1 MIVATAGH
9 IDHGKTALVHA
20 LTQIDTD
27 RLKDEKQR
35 GLSIDL
41 GFAYADVGADLPLGF
56 VDVPGHE
63 RFIRNML
70 AGVAGVDFALLV
82 IAADDGPMPQTLEH
96 LAILDLLG
104 LAQGAVALT
113 KTDRAAP
120 DRVRALRHDIRAL
133 LAPTSLA
140 EAAIYPVSAATG
152 DGIPALQRHLAHR
165 AQAQAWLPSR
175 GGFRFTVDRSFTL
188 KGSGCVVTGT
198 ALTGALQTG
207 ESVIVSPEGITAR
220 ARSLHVHNAP
230 ADAVVAGQR
239 CAINLAGLVHHE
251 SIRRG
256 DWLVAPHLHH
266 PTERVDVTL
275 RLLATETRKLKH
287 WAPIQLYLGA
297 AVRNGRV
304 ALLERPTL
312 APGEQGLAQLVLDQP
327 VQAAVG
333 DRFVLRD
340 PAAQRTLAGGRIID
354 PFGPARGR
362 ATERRRQLLSR
373 LNRDDTPEASLSA
386 WLDSEPAGINL
397 DRFRISFNLD
407 TKGLAQCVGSQAI
420 IQIPTS
426 RGLLGLRTERV
437 EALNRQLVEGLDAW
451 HQERPDSL
459 GLTEP
464 ELARQAGWRL
474 VPELRRAL
482 LTNQLKRGALVRSGF
497 HFHRP
502 GHIPTL
508 DSGDQ
513 NILDITTDIL
523 NETGL
528 RPPILG
534 ELADRLGQDKAD
546 CQSFLERMQ
555 SLGLLVRVAANRYF
569 LPATVTAL
577 ADIAVELAN
586 SSPDGRFDAATF
598 RDASGIG
605 RNLTIQVLEYLDRT
619 GVTVLGQGQRR
630 LQPGYKKILAARQ
643 NTLG

>member
-9 IDHGKTALVHA
+9 IDHGKTALVRA

-27 RLKDEKQR
+27 RLKEEKQR

-41 GFAYADVGADLPLGF
+41 GFAYADVGAGLPLGF

-82 IAADDGPMPQTLEH
+82 VAADDGLMPQTLEH

-113 KTDRAAP
+113 KTDRATP
-120 DRVRALRHDIRAL
+120 DRVRALGDDIRAL

-140 EAAIYPVSAATG
+140 DAAIYPVSAATG
-152 DGIPALQRHLAHR
+152 DGIPALQRHLTQRAR
-165 AQAQAWLPSR
+165 AQAWPPPR

-198 ALTGALQTG
+198 ALAGALRTG

-239 CAINLAGLVHHE
+239 CAINLAGPVHHE

-266 PTERVDVTL
+266 PTERLDVTL
-275 RLLATETRKLKH
+275 RLLAAETRKLKH
-287 WAPIQLYLGA
+287 WAPVQLYLGA

-304 ALLERPTL
+304 ALLERTSL

-327 VQAAVG
+327 VQAAAG

-340 PAAQRTLAGGRIID
+340 PAAQRTLAGGRVID

-362 ATERRRQLLSR
+362 ASERRRQLLSR

-386 WLDSEPAGINL
+386 WLDSEPAGVNL
-397 DRFRISFNLD
+397 DRFRVSFNLD
-407 TKGLAQCVGSQAI
+407 TKALAQCVGSQAI
-420 IQIPTS
+420 IQIPTD
-426 RGLLGLRTERV
+426 RGRLGLRTDRV
-437 EALNRQLVEGLDAW
+437 ETLNRQLVDGLDAW
-451 HQERPDSL
+451 HRERPDSL

-482 LTNQLKRGALVRSGF
+482 LTHLLKRGALVRSGF

-502 GHIPTL
+502 GHLPTL

-513 NILDITTDIL
+513 AALDATTDIL
-523 NETGL
+523 NQAGL

-546 CQSFLERMQ
+546 CQRFLERMQ

-569 LPATVTAL
+569 L
-577 ADIAVELAN
+577 
-586 SSPDGRFDAATF
+586 
-598 RDASGIG
+598 
-605 RNLTIQVLEYLDRT
+605 
-619 GVTVLGQGQRR
+619 
-630 LQPGYKKILAARQ
+630 
-643 NTLG
+643 

>member
-9 IDHGKTALVHA
+9 IDHGKTALVRA
-20 LTQIDTD
+20 LTEIDTD
-27 RLKDEKQR
+27 RLKEEKQR

-104 LAQGAVALT
+104 LTQGAVALT
-113 KTDRAAP
+113 KTDRATP
-120 DRVRALRHDIRAL
+120 ERVRALGDDIRAL

-140 EAAIYPVSAATG
+140 DAAIYPVCAATG
-152 DGIPALQRHLAHR
+152 DGIPALQRHLAERAR
-165 AQAQAWLPSR
+165 AQAWRPPR

-198 ALTGALQTG
+198 ALAGALQTG

-239 CAINLAGLVHHE
+239 CAINLAGPVHHE

-266 PTERVDVTL
+266 PTQRLDVTL

-287 WAPIQLYLGA
+287 WAPIQLSLGA

-304 ALLERPTL
+304 ALLERTSL

-333 DRFVLRD
+333 DRFVVRD
-340 PAAQRTLAGGRIID
+340 PAAQRTLAGGRILD

-362 ATERRRQLLSR
+362 AGERRRQLLSR
-373 LNRDDTPEASLSA
+373 LSVNDSPEASFSA

-397 DRFRISFNLD
+397 DRFGVAFNLD
-407 TKGLAQCVGSQAI
+407 GKGLAQCVESQAI
-420 IQIPTS
+420 VQIPTR
-426 RGLLGLRTERV
+426 RGLVGLRTEQV
-437 EALNRQLVEGLDAW
+437 DALNRQLIEGLDAW
-451 HQERPDSL
+451 HRGHPDSL

-464 ELARQAGWRL
+464 ELARRAGWRL
-474 VPELRRAL
+474 VPEVRRAL
-482 LTNQLKRGALVRSGF
+482 FTRLLQGGALVRSGF

-502 GHIPTL
+502 GHRPTL
-508 DSGDQ
+508 DGGDQ
-513 NILDITTDIL
+513 ATLDATTDIL
-523 NETGL
+523 NQAGL

-546 CQSFLERMQ
+546 CQRFLERMQ

-577 ADIAVELAN
+577 ADIAVALAKA
-586 SSPDGRFDAATF
+586 SPDGRFDAATF

-605 RNLTIQVLEYLDRT
+605 RNLTIQVLEYLDRA
-619 GVTVLGQGQRR
+619 GVTVLVQGQRH
-630 LQPGYKKILAARQ
+630 LRQ